1 MYISK
6 NKEGRTIFNEGIVVM
21 WADATQE
28 ELKAIYDLGYTNF
41 VTKEENAESK
51 KSNSKA
57 KKAKNKASDK
67 E

>member
-6 NKEGRTIFNEGIVVM
+6 NKEGKTIFKEGVAVM

-41 VTKEENAESK
+41 VTKEGNAESK
-51 KSNSKA
+51 KSKSKA
-57 KKAKNKASDK
+57 KEAKNETSDK